1 MFSISLG
8 EFAKQATKD
17 VKYETKKDKRKTKTV
32 RGERK
37 GT

>member
-1 MFSISLG
+1 MFSMSLR
-8 EFAKQATKD
+8 EFAKKQANKD
-17 VKYETKKDKRKTKTV
+17 VKKDKRKTKTV